1 MVGWWTRPGTRTRT
15 RSWSA
20 SRRSNRRRSVD
31 GRESVKLRRFSGLSF
46 RNLRARVQRTL
57 LTAVGIVLGVGI
69 VFGVLTLSNTM
80 SGTFKELFTR
90 AYGSADLTVTA
101 AGGSGGFDQ
110 KAVEE
115 VRGYEG
121 VESAA
126 PRYSLSSSLILDKK
140 LKNGLPEVRSMH
152 LFGVEPQSAKL
163 ATGFELTDGH
173 FPRSGKELTLDGGS
187 AKRSGL
193 RIGDRVTVGTPEGP
207 KELRLVGLLRI
218 PGGSFGG
225 LAFSMAPLPFAQN
238 AFDKQG
244 QISSIAVEAAE
255 GVSVSD
261 LKERLDRRLG
271 EGLQAERS
279 ETRTQ
284 EISGQLQG
292 FKIALLFF
300 AGTSLFVGAFLVFN
314 ALSMTVLERTRELG
328 MLRALGSTRAMIARS
343 VVLEAAILGALGS
356 LLGVLFGYGMAKGL
370 VYLFGKAFLFK
381 ITTLILSPFAVV
393 SAVVVGIAV
402 TVIAALYP
410 AFMAGRVSPVAAMR
424 ARSGDPSG
432 EGKRSPG
439 LSVFGPILGLLLA
452 GAGVPWIYYLA
463 RNLSTNL
470 EGFIY
475 ASGIVAIIATFLGIS
490 LIIPALVRPL
500 AALFSP
506 VLRLLFGVEGR
517 MAAANA
523 TRNRGRTALT
533 ASALMVGISL
543 VVAFSALG
551 GSLLGSIRDYLDG
564 SLGSD
569 YVVQPT
575 QQNSDAGFSVELPE
589 KIGRVQGVEKTTS
602 IVSTFRQD
610 GKKMDAVFGV
620 DQNYPGI
627 FRVNYAAGGP
637 DAFSKLKKGDA
648 IIGKQ
653 LAKDRK
659 LGVGS
664 RIKLLGPEGQKK
676 YRIEGI
682 LKNDIVGGGM
692 GIYLSQEI
700 LASDF
705 NETQSEFLAIKA
717 RSGSNREA
725 LARRI
730 EAVLEDYPQFTLY
743 SNAEWKAQIESDFNR
758 QYVFFYA
765 IMGVSVAVSAFGVV
779 NTLSMSVFE
788 RTREIGILR
797 AVGTTRLQI
806 GRLIIDEG
814 IVISLIGCLIGVA
827 LGSLL
832 GYLFVQGSGAGGFEI
847 DFYYPKLPALAA
859 LLSGLFIGI
868 FAGLLPARSAA
879 RKGIV

>member
-1 MVGWWTRPGTRTRT
+1 M
-15 RSWSA
+15 
-20 SRRSNRRRSVD
+20 
-31 GRESVKLRRFSGLSF
+31 KLRRFSGLSF
-46 RNLRARVQRTL
+46 RNLRSRVQRTL

-80 SGTFKELFTR
+80 SGTFEDLFTR

-115 VRGYEG
+115 IRGYEG

-126 PRYSLSSSLILDKK
+126 PRYSLSSSLILDKEQ
-140 LKNGLPEVRSMH
+140 KNGLPEVRSMR

-187 AKRSGL
+187 AKRAGL
-193 RIGDRVTVGTPEGP
+193 EIGDRVTVGTPEGP

-225 LAFSMAPLPFAQN
+225 LAFGMAPLPFAQK

-244 QISSIAVEAAE
+244 QISGIAVEAAE

-261 LKERLDRRLG
+261 LGERLDRGLG

-314 ALSMTVLERTRELG
+314 ALSMTILERTRELG

-343 VVLEAAILGALGS
+343 VVVEAMLLGMIGS
-356 LLGVLFGYGMAKGL
+356 LLGVLFGYGMARGL
-370 VYLFGKAFLFK
+370 VYLFGKAFLFE
-381 ITTLILSPFAVV
+381 ITSLVLSPFALV
-393 SAVVVGIAV
+393 SAIVVGIAV
-402 TVIAALYP
+402 TVVAALYP
-410 AFMAGRVSPVAAMR
+410 AIRAGRVSPVEAMR
-424 ARSGDPSG
+424 ARSAGATAETGHSRGVSLLAP
-432 EGKRSPG
+432 
-439 LSVFGPILGLLLA
+439 VLGLALA
-452 GAGVPWIYYLA
+452 GAGIPWIYYLA
-463 RNLSTNL
+463 KNLSASL
-470 EGFIY
+470 GGLVY
-475 ASGIVAIIATFLGIS
+475 ASGIAAIIAAFLGIS
-490 LIIPALVRPL
+490 LVIPVLVRPL

-523 TRNRGRTALT
+523 TRNRARTALT

-575 QQNSDAGFSVELPE
+575 QQNSDAGFSAELPE

-610 GKKMDAVFGV
+610 GKKVDAVFGV

-627 FRVNYAAGGP
+627 FRVDYAAGGP
-637 DAFSKLKKGDA
+637 DAFSRLKNGDA
-648 IIGKQ
+648 LVGKQ

-664 RIKLLGPEGQKK
+664 RIELLGPERK
-676 YRIEGI
+676 EE
-682 LKNDIVGGGM
+682 V
-692 GIYLSQEI
+692 
-700 LASDF
+700 
-705 NETQSEFLAIKA
+705 
-717 RSGSNREA
+717 SGRRHPPERHRGRRDGHLP
-725 LARRI
+725 LARDPRQRLQRDP
-730 EAVLEDYPQFTLY
+730 ERVPRHKGQVGLRPGSPGAQDRSHPRGLPAVHAL
-743 SNAEWKAQIESDFNR
+743 
-758 QYVFFYA
+758 
-765 IMGVSVAVSAFGVV
+765 
-779 NTLSMSVFE
+779 FE
-788 RTREIGILR
+788 RRVEGADRERLQPPVRLLLRHYGRLRRRLRLRGRQHPLHERLR
-797 AVGTTRLQI
+797 ADPRDRDPQGRRDDTTPDRPPHN
-806 GRLIIDEG
+806 R
-814 IVISLIGCLIGVA
+814 
-827 LGSLL
+827 
-832 GYLFVQGSGAGGFEI
+832 
-847 DFYYPKLPALAA
+847 
-859 LLSGLFIGI
+859 
-868 FAGLLPARSAA
+868 
-879 RKGIV
+879 

>member
-1 MVGWWTRPGTRTRT
+1 
-15 RSWSA
+15 
-20 SRRSNRRRSVD
+20 
-31 GRESVKLRRFSGLSF
+31 VKLRRFSGLSF

-57 LTAVGIVLGVGI
+57 FTAVGIVLGVGI

-80 SGTFKELFTR
+80 SGTFAELFTK

-126 PRYSLSSSLILDKK
+126 PHYALSSSLILQRNQKH
-140 LKNGLPEVRSMH
+140 GLPEVRSMR

-173 FPRSGKELTLDGGS
+173 FPRTGKELTLDGGS
-187 AKRSGL
+187 AKRAGL
-193 RIGDRVTVGTPEGP
+193 GIGDRVTVGTPEGP

-225 LAFSMAPLPFAQN
+225 LAFGMAPLPFAQN
-238 AFDKQG
+238 VFDKRG
-244 QISSIAVEAAE
+244 QISGIAVEAE
-255 GVSVSD
+255 DGVSVSD
-261 LKERLDRRLG
+261 LGERLDRGLG
-271 EGLQAERS
+271 EGLQAEHS

-314 ALSMTVLERTRELG
+314 ALSMTILERTRELG

-343 VVLEAAILGALGS
+343 VIVEAMLLGVIGS
-356 LLGVLFGYGMAKGL
+356 LLGVLFGYGMARGL
-370 VYLFGKAFLFK
+370 VYLFGKAFLFE
-381 ITTLILSPFAVV
+381 ITSLVLSPFALV
-393 SAVVVGIAV
+393 SAIVVGIAV
-402 TVIAALYP
+402 TVVAALYP
-410 AFMAGRVSPVAAMR
+410 AMRAGRVSPVEAMR
-424 ARSGDPSG
+424 ARSAGATAEAGHSRVVSLLAP
-432 EGKRSPG
+432 
-439 LSVFGPILGLLLA
+439 VLGLALA
-452 GAGVPWIYYLA
+452 GAGIPWIYYLA
-463 RNLSTNL
+463 KNLSASL
-470 EGFIY
+470 GGLVY
-475 ASGIVAIIATFLGIS
+475 ASGIAAIIAAFLGIS
-490 LIIPALVRPL
+490 LVVPVLVRPL
-500 AALFSP
+500 AALLSP
-506 VLRLLFGVEGR
+506 ALRLLFGVEGR

-523 TRNRGRTALT
+523 TRNRVRTALT

-575 QQNSDAGFSVELPE
+575 QQNSDAGFSAELPE

-602 IVSTFRQD
+602 IVSTFRRD
-610 GKKMDAVFGV
+610 GKKVDAVFGV
-620 DQNYPGI
+620 DQNYPDI
-627 FRVNYAAGGP
+627 FRVDYAAGGP
-637 DAFSKLKKGDA
+637 DAFLRLKNGDA
-648 IIGKQ
+648 LVGKQ

-664 RIKLLGPEGQKK
+664 RIGLLGPKGKK
-676 YRIEGI
+676 EYRVEGI
-682 LKNDIVGGGM
+682 LENDIVGGGM

-700 LASDF
+700 LAADF

-717 RSGSNREA
+717 RSGSDRET

-879 RKGIV
+879 RKGIVEAVQYE

>member
-1 MVGWWTRPGTRTRT
+1 
-15 RSWSA
+15 
-20 SRRSNRRRSVD
+20 
-31 GRESVKLRRFSGLSF
+31 VKLRRFSGLSF

-57 LTAVGIVLGVGI
+57 LTIVGIVLGVGI

-126 PRYSLSSSLILDKK
+126 PRYSLSSSLILDKEQ
-140 LKNGLPEVRSMH
+140 KNGLPEVRSMR

-173 FPRSGKELTLDGGS
+173 FPHSGTELTLDGGS
-187 AKRSGL
+187 AKSAGL
-193 RIGDRVTVGTPEGP
+193 GIGERVTVGTPEGP

-225 LAFSMAPLPFAQN
+225 LAFGMVPLPFAQN

-244 QISSIAVEAAE
+244 QISGIAVEAAE

-261 LKERLDRRLG
+261 LKERLDRELG
-271 EGLQAERS
+271 EGLQVERS

-314 ALSMTVLERTRELG
+314 ALSMTILERTRELG
-328 MLRALGSTRAMIARS
+328 MLRALGSTRAMIARA
-343 VVLEAAILGALGS
+343 VIVEAMLLGVIGS
-356 LLGVLFGYGMAKGL
+356 LLGVLFGYGMARGL
-370 VYLFGKAFLFK
+370 VYLFGRAFLFE
-381 ITTLILSPFAVV
+381 ITSLVLSPFALV
-393 SAVVVGIAV
+393 SAIVVGIAV
-402 TVIAALYP
+402 TVVAALYP
-410 AFMAGRVSPVAAMR
+410 AMKAGRVSPVEAMR
-424 ARSGDPSG
+424 ARSAGTTAETGHSRVVSLLAP
-432 EGKRSPG
+432 
-439 LSVFGPILGLLLA
+439 VFGLALA
-452 GAGVPWIYYLA
+452 GAGIPWIYYLA
-463 RNLSTNL
+463 KNLSASL
-470 EGFIY
+470 GGLVY
-475 ASGIVAIIATFLGIS
+475 ASGIVAIIAAFLGIS
-490 LIIPALVRPL
+490 LVIPVLVGPL

-575 QQNSDAGFSVELPE
+575 QQTSDAGFSAELPE

-602 IVSTFRQD
+602 IVSTFRRD
-610 GKKMDAVFGV
+610 GKKVDAVFGV

-637 DAFSKLKKGDA
+637 DAFSRLKNGDA
-648 IIGKQ
+648 LVGKQ
-653 LAKDRK
+653 LAQDRK
-659 LGVGS
+659 LELGS
-664 RIKLLGPEGQKK
+664 RIELLGPKGVKK
-676 YRIEGI
+676 YRVEGI
-682 LKNDIVGGGM
+682 LKNDIVGGGT
-692 GIYLSQEI
+692 GIYLSKEI

-717 RSGSNREA
+717 RPGSDREA

-743 SNAEWKAQIESDFNR
+743 SNAEWKAQIENDFNR

-859 LLSGLFIGI
+859 LLSGLFIGV
-868 FAGLLPARSAA
+868 FAGLLPARSAT
-879 RKGIV
+879 RKGIVEAVQYE

>member
-1 MVGWWTRPGTRTRT
+1 
-15 RSWSA
+15 
-20 SRRSNRRRSVD
+20 
-31 GRESVKLRRFSGLSF
+31 VKLRRFSGLSF

-80 SGTFKELFTR
+80 SGTFKDLFTR
-90 AYGSADLTVTA
+90 AYGSSDLTVTA

-110 KAVEE
+110 NVVHK
-115 VRGYEG
+115 VRDYAG
-121 VESAA
+121 VKSAA
-126 PRYSLSSSLILDKK
+126 PKYSFSSSLILERKK
-140 LKNGLPEVRSMH
+140 ALPEVRSMR
-152 LFGVEPQSAKL
+152 LFGVEPQSAGL
-163 ATGFELTDGH
+163 ATGFQLTDGH
-173 FPRSGKELTLDGGS
+173 FPQGRKELTLDGSSAES
-187 AKRSGL
+187 AKL
-193 RIGDRVTVGTPEGP
+193 QVGDKLTVGTPEGP
-207 KELRLVGLLRI
+207 KKLKLVGLLRI

-225 LAFSMAPLPFAQN
+225 LAFGMVPLSYGQQV
-238 AFDKQG
+238 FDKRG
-244 QISSIAVEAAE
+244 QISGIAVEAAE
-255 GVSVSD
+255 GTSVAD
-261 LKERLDRRLG
+261 LKEGLNKELG
-271 EGLQAERS
+271 EGLQVERS

-284 EISGQLQG
+284 QVTGQLQG

-328 MLRALGSTRAMIARS
+328 MLRALGSTRTMIARS
-343 VVLEAAILGALGS
+343 VILEAMLLGALGS

-381 ITTLILSPFAVV
+381 ITSLILSPFALV
-393 SAVVVGIAV
+393 SAIVVGIAV
-402 TVIAALYP
+402 TTVAALYP
-410 AFMAGRVSPVAAMR
+410 ATKAGKVSPVEAMR
-424 ARSGDPSG
+424 ARSGEAAG
-432 EGKRSPG
+432 EKRRSRG
-439 LSVFGPILGLLLA
+439 LTIFGPILGLLLA

-463 RNLSTNL
+463 KNLSANL

-475 ASGIVAIIATFLGIS
+475 ASGIVAIIAAFLGIS
-490 LIIPALVRPL
+490 LIIPVLVRPL

-506 VLRLLFGVEGR
+506 ALRLLFGVEGR

-543 VVAFSALG
+543 VVAFSTLG
-551 GSLLGSIRDYLDG
+551 GSLLGSIREYLDD

-575 QQNSDAGFSVELPE
+575 EQNSDAGFSAKLPE
-589 KIGRVQGVEKTTS
+589 EINQIRGVEKTTS
-602 IVSTFRQD
+602 IVSSFRQD
-610 GKKMDAVFGV
+610 GKKLDAVFGV
-620 DQNYPGI
+620 DQNYPEI
-627 FRVNYAAGGP
+627 FRVDYAAGGSES
-637 DAFSKLKKGDA
+637 FSKLEDGGA
-648 IIGKQ
+648 LIGKQ
-653 LAKDRK
+653 LAEDRE

-664 RIKLLGPEGQKK
+664 KIEIPGPKGRKK
-676 YRIEGI
+676 YQLDGV
-682 LKNDIVGGGM
+682 LKNDVIGGGT
-692 GIYLSQEI
+692 GIYLSKET
-700 LASDF
+700 LAEDF
-705 NETQSEFLAIKA
+705 SETESEFLAVKA
-717 RSGSNREA
+717 RPGSDRDVLE
-725 LARRI
+725 RRI
-730 EAVLEDYPQFTLY
+730 EDVLKDYPQFTVY

-797 AVGTTRLQI
+797 AVGTTRLQV

-814 IVISLIGCLIGVA
+814 VVISLIGCLIGVA

-832 GYLFVQGSGAGGFEI
+832 GYLFVQGSGAGGFGI

-859 LLSGLFIGI
+859 LLSGLFIGV

-879 RKGIV
+879 RKSIVEAVQYE

>member
-1 MVGWWTRPGTRTRT
+1 
-15 RSWSA
+15 
-20 SRRSNRRRSVD
+20 
-31 GRESVKLRRFSGLSF
+31 VKLRRFSGLSF

-80 SGTFKELFTR
+80 SGTFEKLFTR

-110 KAVEE
+110 KVVEE

-126 PRYSLSSSLILDKK
+126 PRYSLSSSLILDTGRKD
-140 LKNGLPEVRSMH
+140 GLPEVRSMR

-163 ATGFELTDGH
+163 ATGFELTEGH

-187 AKRSGL
+187 AKSAGL
-193 RIGDRVTVGTPEGP
+193 GIGDRVTVGTPEGP

-225 LAFSMAPLPFAQN
+225 LAFGMVPLPFAQK
-238 AFDKQG
+238 AFDKQD
-244 QISSIAVEAAE
+244 QISGIAVEAAE

-261 LKERLDRRLG
+261 LGERLDRRLG
-271 EGLQAERS
+271 EGLQIERS

-314 ALSMTVLERTRELG
+314 ALSMTILERTRELG

-343 VVLEAAILGALGS
+343 VIVEAMLLGVIGS
-356 LLGVLFGYGMAKGL
+356 LLGVLFGYGMARGL
-370 VYLFGKAFLFK
+370 VYLFGRAFLFE
-381 ITTLILSPFAVV
+381 ITSLVLSPFALV
-393 SAVVVGIAV
+393 SAIVVGIAV
-402 TVIAALYP
+402 TVVAALYP
-410 AFMAGRVSPVAAMR
+410 AMRAGRVSPVEAMR
-424 ARSGDPSG
+424 ARSAETGHSRVVSLLAP
-432 EGKRSPG
+432 
-439 LSVFGPILGLLLA
+439 VLGLALA
-452 GAGVPWIYYLA
+452 GAGIPWIYYLA
-463 RNLSTNL
+463 KNLSASL
-470 EGFIY
+470 GGLVY
-475 ASGIVAIIATFLGIS
+475 ASGIAAIIAAFLGIS
-490 LIIPALVRPL
+490 LVIPVLVRPL

-506 VLRLLFGVEGR
+506 VLRFLFGVEGR

-575 QQNSDAGFSVELPE
+575 QQNSDAGFSAELPE
-589 KIGRVQGVEKTTS
+589 KIARVQGVEKTTS

-610 GKKMDAVFGV
+610 GKRVDAVFGV

-637 DAFSKLKKGDA
+637 DAFSRLKNGDA
-648 IIGKQ
+648 LVGKQ

-664 RIKLLGPEGQKK
+664 RIELLGPKGRKR
-676 YRIEGI
+676 YRVEGI
-682 LKNDIVGGGM
+682 LKNDLVGGGM
-692 GIYLSQEI
+692 GIYLSKEI

-717 RSGSNREA
+717 MPGSDREA

-879 RKGIV
+879 RKGIVEAVQYE

>member
-1 MVGWWTRPGTRTRT
+1 
-15 RSWSA
+15 
-20 SRRSNRRRSVD
+20 
-31 GRESVKLRRFSGLSF
+31 VKLRRFSGLSF
-46 RNLRARVQRTL
+46 RNLRARFQRTL

-69 VFGVLTLSNTM
+69 VFGVLTLSTTM
-80 SGTFKELFTR
+80 SGTFEELFTR

-101 AGGSGGFDQ
+101 AGGSGGFGQ

-126 PRYSLSSSLILDKK
+126 PRYSLSSSLILDKVQ
-140 LKNGLPEVRSMH
+140 KNGLPEVRSMR
-152 LFGVEPQSAKL
+152 LFGIEPQSAEL

-173 FPRSGKELTLDGGS
+173 FPRSGNELTLDGGS
-187 AKRSGL
+187 AKNTGL
-193 RIGDRVTVGTPEGP
+193 KIGDSVTVGTPEGP
-207 KELRLVGLLRI
+207 KKLKLVGLLRI

-225 LAFSMAPLPFAQN
+225 LAFGMAPLPFAQN

-244 QISSIAVEAAE
+244 QISGIAVEAAD

-261 LKERLDRRLG
+261 LGQRLDRELG

-279 ETRTQ
+279 EKRTQ

-300 AGTSLFVGAFLVFN
+300 AGTSLFVGAFIVFN
-314 ALSMTVLERTRELG
+314 ALSMTILERTRELG

-343 VVLEAAILGALGS
+343 VVVEAILLGVIGS
-356 LLGVLFGYGMAKGL
+356 LLGVLFGYGMARGL
-370 VYLFGKAFLFK
+370 VYLFGRAYLFE
-381 ITTLILSPFAVV
+381 ITSLVLSPFSLI
-393 SAVVVGIAV
+393 SAIVVGIVV
-402 TVIAALYP
+402 TVVAALYP
-410 AFMAGRVSPVAAMR
+410 AMKAGRVSPVEAMR
-424 ARSGDPSG
+424 ARSTGAAAKTG
-432 EGKRSPG
+432 HSPG
-439 LSVFGPILGLLLA
+439 LSLLAPVLGLALA
-452 GAGVPWIYYLA
+452 GAGIPWIYYLA
-463 RNLSTNL
+463 RNLSSSL
-470 EGFIY
+470 DGLIY
-475 ASGIVAIIATFLGIS
+475 ASGIAAIIAAFLGIS
-490 LIIPALVRPL
+490 LIIPVLVRPL

-523 TRNRGRTALT
+523 TRNRARTALT
-533 ASALMVGISL
+533 AAALMVGISL

-551 GSLLGSIRDYLDG
+551 GSLLGSIQDYLDG

-575 QQNSDAGFSVELPE
+575 QQNSDAGFSATLPE
-589 KIGRVQGVEKTTS
+589 KVSRVRGVEKTTS

-610 GKKMDAVFGV
+610 GKKVDAVFGV
-620 DQNYPGI
+620 DQNYPEI
-627 FRVNYAAGGP
+627 FRVDYAAGGS
-637 DAFSKLKKGDA
+637 DAFSRLKNGDA
-648 IIGKQ
+648 LVGKQ
-653 LAKDRK
+653 LAKDRG

-664 RIKLLGPEGQKK
+664 RIELLGPKGKKK
-676 YRIEGI
+676 YRVEGI
-682 LKNDIVGGGM
+682 LENDIVGGGM
-692 GIYLSQEI
+692 GIYLSKVI

-717 RSGSNREA
+717 RPGSDREA

-730 EAVLEDYPQFTLY
+730 EVVLEEYPQFTLY

-879 RKGIV
+879 RKGIVEAVQYE

>member
-1 MVGWWTRPGTRTRT
+1 
-15 RSWSA
+15 
-20 SRRSNRRRSVD
+20 
-31 GRESVKLRRFSGLSF
+31 VKLRRFSGLSL
-46 RNLRARVQRTL
+46 RNLRARMQRTL

-69 VFGVLTLSNTM
+69 VFGVLTLSDTM

-110 KAVEE
+110 KTVGE

-121 VESAA
+121 VGSAA
-126 PRYSLSSSLILDKK
+126 PKLSLSSSLILDKVQK
-140 LKNGLPEVRSMH
+140 DGLPEVRTMR

-173 FPRSGKELTLDGGS
+173 FPHSGKELTLDGGS
-187 AKRSGL
+187 AKSAGL
-193 RIGDRVTVGTPEGP
+193 RIGDRVTVGTPDGP
-207 KELRLVGLLRI
+207 KKLKLVGLLRI

-225 LAFSMAPLPFAQN
+225 LAFGMVPLPFAQK
-238 AFDKQG
+238 AFDKRG
-244 QISSIAVEAAE
+244 QISGIAVEAAE

-261 LKERLDRRLG
+261 LRNTLNRKLG

-284 EISGQLQG
+284 EVSGQLQG

-314 ALSMTVLERTRELG
+314 ALSMTILERTRELG
-328 MLRALGSTRAMIARS
+328 MLRALGSTRAMIGRS
-343 VVLEAAILGALGS
+343 VIVEAMLLGILGS
-356 LLGVLFGYGMAKGL
+356 LLGVLFGYGIAKGL
-370 VYLFGKAFLFK
+370 VYLFGRAFLFE
-381 ITTLILSPFAVV
+381 ITTLILSPFALV

-402 TVIAALYP
+402 TVAAALYP
-410 AFMAGRVSPVAAMR
+410 AMKAGRVSPVEAMR
-424 ARSGDPSG
+424 ARSATNESAPSRG
-432 EGKRSPG
+432 VARLAP
-439 LSVFGPILGLLLA
+439 VLGLVLA

-463 RNLSTNL
+463 KNLSANL
-470 EGFIY
+470 GGLVY
-475 ASGIVAIIATFLGIS
+475 ASGITAIIAAFLGIS
-490 LIIPALVRPL
+490 LVIPVLVRPL

-551 GSLLGSIRDYLDG
+551 GSLLGSIKDYLDG

-569 YVVQPT
+569 YVVQPS
-575 QQNSDAGFSVELPE
+575 QQNSDAGFSAKLPE
-589 KIGRVQGVEKTTS
+589 QIGRVQGVEKTTS

-610 GKKMDAVFGV
+610 GKKVDAVFGV
-620 DQNYPGI
+620 DQNYPEI

-637 DAFSKLKKGDA
+637 EAFSKLKNGDA
-648 IIGKQ
+648 LVGKQ
-653 LAKDRK
+653 LAQDRK
-659 LGVGS
+659 LDLGS
-664 RIKLLGPEGQKK
+664 KIGLPGPKGEKK
-676 YRIEGI
+676 YRVEGI
-682 LKNDIVGGGM
+682 LQNDILGGGM
-692 GIYLSQEI
+692 GIYLSKEV
-700 LASDF
+700 LARDF

-717 RSGSNREA
+717 RPGSDREA
-725 LARRI
+725 LRRRI
-730 EAVLEDYPQFTLY
+730 EDVLEDYPQFTLY

-814 IVISLIGCLIGVA
+814 VVISLIGCLIGVA

-832 GYLFVQGSGAGGFEI
+832 GYLFVQGSEAGGFEI
-847 DFYYPKLPALAA
+847 DFYYPTLPALAA
-859 LLSGLFIGI
+859 LLSGLFIGV

-879 RKGIV
+879 RKSIVEAVQYE

>member
-1 MVGWWTRPGTRTRT
+1 
-15 RSWSA
+15 
-20 SRRSNRRRSVD
+20 
-31 GRESVKLRRFSGLSF
+31 VKLRRFSGLSF
-46 RNLRARVQRTL
+46 RYLRARVQRTL
-57 LTAVGIVLGVGI
+57 LTAIGIVLGVGI
-69 VFGVLTLSNTM
+69 VFGVLTLSETM

-90 AYGSADLTVTA
+90 AYGSSDLTITA

-110 KAVEE
+110 KSVGE

-121 VESAA
+121 VGSAA
-126 PRYSLSSSLILDKK
+126 PSYSLSSSLILASKK
-140 LKNGLPEVRSMH
+140 KDGLPEVRTMR

-187 AKRSGL
+187 AKSAGL
-193 RIGDRVTVGTPEGP
+193 RLGDRVTVGTPEGP
-207 KELRLVGLLRI
+207 KKLKLVGLLRI

-225 LAFSMAPLPFAQN
+225 LAFGMVPLPFAQK
-238 AFDKQG
+238 AFDKQN
-244 QISSIAVEAAE
+244 QISGIAVEAAE
-255 GVSVSD
+255 GVAVTD
-261 LKERLDRRLG
+261 LQERLNRKLG

-284 EISGQLQG
+284 QVTGQLQG
-292 FKIALLFF
+292 FKIAMLFF

-314 ALSMTVLERTRELG
+314 ALSMTILERTRELG
-328 MLRALGSTRAMIARS
+328 MLRALGSTRTMIARS
-343 VVLEAAILGALGS
+343 VIVEAMLLGSLGS

-370 VYLFGKAFLFK
+370 VYLFGRAYLFE
-381 ITTLILSPFAVV
+381 ITSLILSPFALVC
-393 SAVVVGIAV
+393 AIVVGIAV
-402 TVIAALYP
+402 TVFAALHP
-410 AFMAGRVSPVAAMR
+410 AMRAGRVSPVEAMR
-424 ARSGDPSG
+424 ARSAGATTKESRGVSRLAP
-432 EGKRSPG
+432 
-439 LSVFGPILGLLLA
+439 VLGLALA
-452 GAGVPWIYYLA
+452 GAGVSWIYYLA
-463 RNLSTNL
+463 KKLSADL
-470 EGFIY
+470 GGLIY
-475 ASGIVAIIATFLGIS
+475 ASGITAIIAAFLGIS
-490 LIIPALVRPL
+490 LVIPILVKPL

-506 VLRLLFGVEGR
+506 VLRLLFGVEGK

-575 QQNSDAGFSVELPE
+575 QQNSNAGFSAKLPE
-589 KIGRVQGVEKTTS
+589 KIGRVKGVEKTTS

-610 GKKMDAVFGV
+610 GKKVDAVFGV
-620 DQNYPGI
+620 DQNYPEI
-627 FRVNYAAGGP
+627 FRVNYATGGP
-637 DAFSKLKKGDA
+637 DAFLKLKNGDA
-648 IIGKQ
+648 LVGEQ
-653 LAKDRK
+653 LAQNRK

-664 RIKLLGPEGQKK
+664 KIALPGPKGIKK
-676 YRIEGI
+676 YTVEGI
-682 LKNDIVGGGM
+682 LKNDVIGGGT
-692 GIYLSQEI
+692 GIYLSKET
-700 LASDF
+700 LARDF
-705 NETQSEFLAIKA
+705 NETESEFLAIKA
-717 RSGSNREA
+717 RPGSDRDA

-730 EAVLEDYPQFTLY
+730 EAVIEDYPQFTLY

-814 IVISLIGCLIGVA
+814 VVISLIGCLMGVA

-879 RKGIV
+879 RKDIVEAVQYE

>member
-1 MVGWWTRPGTRTRT
+1 VST
-15 RSWSA
+15 
-20 SRRSNRRRSVD
+20 

-80 SGTFKELFTR
+80 SATFKDLFTR
-90 AYGSADLTVTA
+90 AYGSSDLTITA

-110 KAVEE
+110 KVVEK
-115 VRGYEG
+115 VRGHEG
-121 VESAA
+121 VDSAA
-126 PRYSLSSSLILDKK
+126 PRYSFSSSLILEK
-140 LKNGLPEVRSMH
+140 KNGLPEVRSMR
-152 LFGVEPQSAKL
+152 LFGVEPRSASL
-163 ATGFELTDGH
+163 ATGFELTGGH
-173 FPRSGKELTLDGGS
+173 FPRSDNELTLDGSS
-187 AKRSGL
+187 AESAGL
-193 RIGDRVTVGTPEGP
+193 NVGDRVTVGTPEGP
-207 KELRLVGLLRI
+207 KKLKLVGLLRI

-225 LAFSMAPLPFAQN
+225 LAFGMVPLSFGQEV
-238 AFDKQG
+238 FDKRD
-244 QISSIAVEAAE
+244 QISGIAVEAAE

-261 LKERLDRRLG
+261 LRNSLDNKLG
-271 EGLQAERS
+271 EGLQVERS

-284 EISGQLQG
+284 QITGQLQG

-490 LIIPALVRPL
+490 LIIPALVRPF

-506 VLRLLFGVEGR
+506 VLRLLLGVEGR

-569 YVVQPT
+569 FVVQPT
-575 QQNSDAGFSVELPE
+575 EQTSDAGFSAKLPE
-589 KIGRVQGVEKTTS
+589 EINRVRGVERTTS
-602 IVSTFRQD
+602 IVSSFRQD
-610 GKKMDAVFGV
+610 GKKLDAVFGV
-620 DQNYPGI
+620 DQNYPRI

-637 DAFSKLKKGDA
+637 EAFSKLEDGGA
-648 IIGKQ
+648 LVGKQ
-653 LAKDRK
+653 LAEDRK
-659 LGVGS
+659 VGVGS
-664 RIKLLGPEGQKK
+664 KIEIPSPKGRKK
-676 YRIEGI
+676 YPVEGI
-682 LKNDIVGGGM
+682 LKNDVIGGGT
-692 GIYLSQEI
+692 GIYLSKQT
-700 LASDF
+700 LADDF
-705 NETQSEFLAIKA
+705 NETESEFLAVKA
-717 RSGSNREA
+717 RPDSDRDA
-725 LARRI
+725 LERKI
-730 EAVLEDYPQFTLY
+730 KDILGDYPQFTLY
-743 SNAEWKAQIESDFNR
+743 SNAEWKAQIERDFNR

-806 GRLIIDEG
+806 GQLVIDEG
-814 IVISLIGCLIGVA
+814 VVISLIGCLVGVV

-879 RKGIV
+879 RKSIVEAVQYE

>member
-1 MVGWWTRPGTRTRT
+1 
-15 RSWSA
+15 
-20 SRRSNRRRSVD
+20 
-31 GRESVKLRRFSGLSF
+31 VKLRRFSGLSF

-80 SGTFKELFTR
+80 SGTFQDLFTR
-90 AYGSADLTVTA
+90 AYGSSDLTVTA

-110 KAVEE
+110 NVVNK
-115 VRGYEG
+115 VRGVEG
-121 VESAA
+121 VGSAA
-126 PRYSLSSSLILDKK
+126 PRYSFSSSLIFPKK
-140 LKNGLPEVRSMH
+140 KALPEVRSMR
-152 LFGVEPQSAKL
+152 LFGVEPQSAGL

-173 FPRSGKELTLDGGS
+173 FPQSRKELTLDGSSAES
-187 AKRSGL
+187 AKL
-193 RIGDRVTVGTPEGP
+193 KLGDKVTVGTPEGP
-207 KELRLVGLLRI
+207 KKFKLVGLLRI

-225 LAFSMAPLPFAQN
+225 LAFGMVPLSYGQEV
-238 AFDKQG
+238 FDKRD
-244 QISSIAVEAAE
+244 QISGIAVGAAE
-255 GVSVSD
+255 GVSVAE
-261 LKERLDRRLG
+261 LKEGLNKKLG
-271 EGLQAERS
+271 EGLQVERS

-284 EISGQLQG
+284 QITGQLQG

-314 ALSMTVLERTRELG
+314 ALSMTILERTRELG

-343 VVLEAAILGALGS
+343 VILEAIFLGALGS

-370 VYLFGKAFLFK
+370 VYLFGKAFLFE
-381 ITTLILSPFAVV
+381 ITSLILSPFALV
-393 SAVVVGIAV
+393 SAIVVGIAV
-402 TVIAALYP
+402 TVVAALYP
-410 AFMAGRVSPVAAMR
+410 ATKAGRVSPVEAMR
-424 ARSGDPSG
+424 ARSGEAAG
-432 EGKRSPG
+432 EKRGSRG
-439 LSVFGPILGLLLA
+439 LTVFGPILGLLLA

-463 RNLSTNL
+463 KNLSANL

-475 ASGIVAIIATFLGIS
+475 ASGIVAIIAAFLGIS
-490 LIIPALVRPL
+490 LIIPVLVRPL

-506 VLRLLFGVEGR
+506 ALRLLFGVEGR

-551 GSLLGSIRDYLDG
+551 GSLLGSIRDYLDD

-575 QQNSDAGFSVELPE
+575 EQNSDAGFSAKLPE
-589 KIGRVQGVEKTTS
+589 EINHIRSVEKTTS
-602 IVSTFRQD
+602 IVSSFRQD
-610 GKKMDAVFGV
+610 GKKVDAVFGV
-620 DQNYPGI
+620 DQNYPEI
-627 FRVNYAAGGP
+627 FRVDYAAG
-637 DAFSKLKKGDA
+637 DSESFSKLEDGGA
-648 IIGKQ
+648 LIGKQ
-653 LAKDRK
+653 LAEDRK

-664 RIKLLGPEGQKK
+664 KIEIPGPKGRKK
-676 YRIEGI
+676 YPVEGV
-682 LKNDIVGGGM
+682 LKNDIIGGGT
-692 GIYLSQEI
+692 GIYLSKKT
-700 LASDF
+700 LADDF
-705 NETQSEFLAIKA
+705 NETESEFLAVKA
-717 RSGSNREA
+717 RPGSDRDVLE
-725 LARRI
+725 RRI
-730 EAVLEDYPQFTLY
+730 EDVLKDYPQFTVY

-797 AVGTTRLQI
+797 AVGTTRLQV

-814 IVISLIGCLIGVA
+814 VVISLIGCLMGVA

-859 LLSGLFIGI
+859 LLSGLFIGV

-879 RKGIV
+879 RKSIVEAVQYE

>member
-1 MVGWWTRPGTRTRT
+1 
-15 RSWSA
+15 
-20 SRRSNRRRSVD
+20 
-31 GRESVKLRRFSGLSF
+31 VKLKRFSGLNF
-46 RNLRARVQRTL
+46 RNMRSRVQRTL

-80 SGTFKELFTR
+80 SGTFEDLFRR

-110 KAVEE
+110 KVVGEI
-115 VRGYEG
+115 RDYEG

-126 PRYSLSSSLILDKK
+126 PRYSLSSSLILDQGRKYSQ
-140 LKNGLPEVRSMH
+140 PEVRSMR

-193 RIGDRVTVGTPEGP
+193 ELGEKVTVGTPEGP

-225 LAFSMAPLPFAQN
+225 LAFGMAPLPFAQK

-244 QISSIAVEAAE
+244 QISGMAVEAE
-255 GVSVSD
+255 NGVSVSV
-261 LKERLDRRLG
+261 LRERLDRRLG
-271 EGLQAERS
+271 EGLQAQRS
-279 ETRTQ
+279 EKRTQ

-300 AGTSLFVGAFLVFN
+300 AGTSLFVGAFLVVN
-314 ALSMTVLERTRELG
+314 ALSMTILERTRELG

-343 VVLEAAILGALGS
+343 VVMEAMLLGMVGS
-356 LLGVLFGYGMAKGL
+356 LLGVLFGYGMARGL
-370 VYLFGKAFLFK
+370 VYLFGKAFLFE
-381 ITTLILSPFAVV
+381 ITSLVLSPFAFV
-393 SAVVVGIAV
+393 SAIVVGIAV
-402 TVIAALYP
+402 TVVAALYP
-410 AFMAGRVSPVAAMR
+410 AMKAGRVSPVEAMR
-424 ARSGDPSG
+424 ARSAGATAETGSSRGVSLLAP
-432 EGKRSPG
+432 
-439 LSVFGPILGLLLA
+439 VLGLLLA
-452 GAGVPWIYYLA
+452 SGGIPWIYHLA
-463 RNLSTNL
+463 KNLSASL
-470 EGFIY
+470 GGLVY
-475 ASGIVAIIATFLGIS
+475 ASGIAAIIAAFLGIS
-490 LIIPALVRPL
+490 LVIPVLVRPL

-523 TRNRGRTALT
+523 TRNRARTALT

-551 GSLLGSIRDYLDG
+551 GSLLGSIQDYLDG

-575 QQNSDAGFSVELPE
+575 QQNSDAGFSAELPE
-589 KIGRVQGVEKTTS
+589 KIGSVRGVEKTTS

-610 GKKMDAVFGV
+610 GKKVDAVFGV

-627 FRVNYAAGGP
+627 FRVDYAAGGP
-637 DAFSKLKKGDA
+637 DAFSRLENGDA
-648 IIGKQ
+648 LVGKQ

-664 RIKLLGPEGQKK
+664 RIELLGPEGKKK
-676 YRIEGI
+676 YRVEGI
-682 LKNDIVGGGM
+682 LQNDIIGGGM

-717 RSGSNREA
+717 RSGSDREA

-730 EAVLEDYPQFTLY
+730 EAVLVDYPQFTLY

-879 RKGIV
+879 RKGIVEAVQYE

>member
-1 MVGWWTRPGTRTRT
+1 
-15 RSWSA
+15 
-20 SRRSNRRRSVD
+20 
-31 GRESVKLRRFSGLSF
+31 VKLRRFSGLSF
-46 RNLRARVQRTL
+46 RNLRARFQRTL
-57 LTAVGIVLGVGI
+57 LTAIGIVLGVGI

-80 SGTFKELFTR
+80 SGTFTELFTR
-90 AYGSADLTVTA
+90 AYGSADLTVRA

-126 PRYSLSSSLILDKK
+126 PRYSLSSSLILDKVQ
-140 LKNGLPEVRSMH
+140 KNGLPEVRSMR
-152 LFGVEPQSAKL
+152 LFGIEPQSAKL
-163 ATGFELTDGH
+163 ATGFDLTDGH
-173 FPRSGKELTLDGGS
+173 FPRSGNELTLDGGS
-187 AKRSGL
+187 AKNAGL
-193 RIGDRVTVGTPEGP
+193 GIGDRVTVGTPKGP
-207 KELRLVGLLRI
+207 KKLKLVGLLRI

-225 LAFSMAPLPFAQN
+225 LAFGMAPLPFAQN
-238 AFDKQG
+238 AFDKER
-244 QISSIAVEAAE
+244 QISGIAVEAAE

-261 LKERLDRRLG
+261 LKEELNRELG

-279 ETRTQ
+279 EKRTQ

-314 ALSMTVLERTRELG
+314 ALSMTILERTRELG

-343 VVLEAAILGALGS
+343 VIVEAMLLGVLGS
-356 LLGVLFGYGMAKGL
+356 LLGVIFGYGMARGL
-370 VYLFGKAFLFK
+370 VYLFGRAFLFE
-381 ITTLILSPFAVV
+381 ITSLVLSPFALV
-393 SAVVVGIAV
+393 SAIVVGIAV
-402 TVIAALYP
+402 TVVAALYP
-410 AFMAGRVSPVAAMR
+410 AMKAGRVSPVEAMR
-424 ARSGDPSG
+424 ARSTGDSG
-432 EGKRSPG
+432 QSRGVSLLAPAFG
-439 LSVFGPILGLLLA
+439 LVLA

-463 RNLSTNL
+463 GNLSANL
-470 EGFIY
+470 GGLIY
-475 ASGIVAIIATFLGIS
+475 ASGIVAIIAAFLGIS
-490 LIIPALVRPL
+490 LVIPILVRPL

-575 QQNSDAGFSVELPE
+575 QQNSDDGFSATLPG
-589 KIGRVQGVEKTTS
+589 KIGRVPGVEKTTS

-610 GKKMDAVFGV
+610 GEKVDAVFGV
-620 DQNYPGI
+620 DQNYPEI
-627 FRVNYAAGGP
+627 FRVDYAAGGQGT
-637 DAFSKLKKGDA
+637 FSELKNGDA
-648 IIGKQ
+648 VIGKQ
-653 LAKDRK
+653 LAKDRE

-664 RIKLLGPEGQKK
+664 RIEIPGPKGRKK
-676 YRIEGI
+676 YQVEGI
-682 LKNDIVGGGM
+682 LKNDVVGGGM

-717 RSGSNREA
+717 RMGSDREA

-730 EAVLEDYPQFTLY
+730 DDVLEDYPQFTLY

-879 RKGIV
+879 SKGIVEAVQYE

>member
-1 MVGWWTRPGTRTRT
+1 M
-15 RSWSA
+15 
-20 SRRSNRRRSVD
+20 
-31 GRESVKLRRFSGLSF
+31 KLRRFSGLGL

-57 LTAVGIVLGVGI
+57 LTTVGIVLGVGI

-80 SGTFKELFTR
+80 SGTFEDLFTR
-90 AYGSADLTVTA
+90 AYGSSDLTVTA

-110 KAVEE
+110 DTVEKL
-115 VRGYEG
+115 RGYEG
-121 VESAA
+121 VGSAA
-126 PRYSLSSSLILDKK
+126 PRYSFSSSLILEKK
-140 LKNGLPEVRSMH
+140 NDLPEVRSMR
-152 LFGVEPQSAKL
+152 LFGVEPRSADL

-187 AKRSGL
+187 AKSAGFG
-193 RIGDRVTVGTPEGP
+193 IGDTVTVGTPEGP
-207 KELRLVGLLRI
+207 KKLELVGLLRI

-225 LAFSMAPLPFAQN
+225 LAFGMVPLSFGQQ
-238 AFDKQG
+238 AFDKRG
-244 QISSIAVEAAE
+244 QISGISVGAAE

-261 LKERLDRRLG
+261 LREELDKKLG
-271 EGLQAERS
+271 EGLQVERS
-279 ETRTQ
+279 ETRTRQ
-284 EISGQLQG
+284 VSGQLQG
-292 FKIALLFF
+292 FRIALLFF

-343 VVLEAAILGALGS
+343 VIVEAMLLGLLGS
-356 LLGVLFGYGMAKGL
+356 VLGVLFGYGMAKGL
-370 VYLFGKAFLFK
+370 VYLFGRAFLFQ
-381 ITTLILSPFAVV
+381 ITSLILSPFALV
-393 SAVVVGIAV
+393 SAIVVGIAV
-402 TVIAALYP
+402 TVFAALYP
-410 AFMAGRVSPVAAMR
+410 ALKAGRVSPVEAMR
-424 ARSGDPSG
+424 ARSGGDTG
-432 EGKRSPG
+432 EGRRSRG
-439 LSVFGPILGLLLA
+439 LLVFGPVLGLLLA

-463 RNLSTNL
+463 KNLSANL

-475 ASGIVAIIATFLGIS
+475 ASGIVAIIAAFLGIS
-490 LIIPALVRPL
+490 LVIPVLVRPL

-506 VLRLLFGVEGR
+506 VLGLLFGVEGR

-523 TRNRGRTALT
+523 TRNKARTALT

-575 QQNSDAGFSVELPE
+575 QQNSDAGFSAKLPGE
-589 KIGRVQGVEKTTS
+589 IGRVDGVEKTTS
-602 IVSTFRQD
+602 IVSSFRQD
-610 GKKMDAVFGV
+610 GKKVDVVFGV
-620 DQNYPGI
+620 DENYPEI
-627 FRVNYAAGGP
+627 FRVNYAAGGS
-637 DAFSKLKKGDA
+637 DAFSSLKDGGA
-648 IIGKQ
+648 LVGKQ
-653 LAKDRK
+653 LAEDRK
-659 LGVGS
+659 VGVGS
-664 RIKLLGPEGQKK
+664 KIVIPGPKGRKK
-676 YRIEGI
+676 YPVEGI
-682 LKNDIVGGGM
+682 LKNDVIGGGT
-692 GIYLSQEI
+692 GIYLSKGT
-700 LASDF
+700 LADDF
-705 NETQSEFLAIKA
+705 NETESEFLAVKA
-717 RSGSNREA
+717 KRGSDRDVLE
-725 LARRI
+725 RRI
-730 EAVLEDYPQFTLY
+730 EDILRDYPQFTLY

-797 AVGTTRLQI
+797 AIGTTRLQI

-814 IVISLIGCLIGVA
+814 VVISLIGCLVGVA

-859 LLSGLFIGI
+859 LLSGLFIGV

-879 RKGIV
+879 RKSIVEAVQYE

>member
-1 MVGWWTRPGTRTRT
+1 M
-15 RSWSA
+15 
-20 SRRSNRRRSVD
+20 
-31 GRESVKLRRFSGLSF
+31 KLRRFAGLSL

-69 VFGVLTLSNTM
+69 VFGVLTLSDTM
-80 SGTFKELFTR
+80 SGTFKELFTK

-101 AGGSGGFDQ
+101 AGGSGGFDE
-110 KAVEE
+110 KALEE

-126 PRYSLSSSLILDKK
+126 PRYSLSSSLILASKK
-140 LKNGLPEVRSMH
+140 KDGLPEVRTMR

-173 FPRSGKELTLDGGS
+173 FPRSGDELTLDGGS
-187 AKRSGL
+187 AKSAGL
-193 RIGDRVTVGTPEGP
+193 GIGDRVTIGTPEGP
-207 KELRLVGLLRI
+207 KKLKLVGLLRI

-225 LAFSMAPLPFAQN
+225 LAFGMVPLSFAQK

-244 QISSIAVEAAE
+244 QISDIAVEAAE
-255 GVSVSD
+255 GVAVSD
-261 LKERLDRRLG
+261 LEERLNRQLG

-284 EISGQLQG
+284 EVTGQLQG

-314 ALSMTVLERTRELG
+314 ALSMTILERTRELG

-343 VVLEAAILGALGS
+343 VILEAMLLGVLGS
-356 LLGVLFGYGMAKGL
+356 LLGVPFGYGMAKGL
-370 VYLFGKAFLFK
+370 VYLFGKAFLFE
-381 ITTLILSPFAVV
+381 ITSLILSLFALV
-393 SAVVVGIAV
+393 SAIIVGIAV
-402 TVIAALYP
+402 TVVAALYP
-410 AFMAGRVSPVAAMR
+410 AMRAGRVSPVEAMH
-424 ARSGDPSG
+424 ARPAGGTNETKESRGISRLAP
-432 EGKRSPG
+432 
-439 LSVFGPILGLLLA
+439 LLGLVLA

-463 RNLSTNL
+463 KNLSADL
-470 EGFIY
+470 GGLIY
-475 ASGIVAIIATFLGIS
+475 ASGITAIIAAFLGVS
-490 LIIPALVRPL
+490 LVIPILVRPL

-506 VLRLLFGVEGR
+506 ALRLLFGVEGR

-575 QQNSDAGFSVELPE
+575 QQNSHAGFSAKLPE
-589 KIGRVQGVEKTTS
+589 EIGRVKGVEKTTS

-610 GKKMDAVFGV
+610 GKKVDVVFGV
-620 DQNYPGI
+620 DQNYPEI

-637 DAFSKLKKGDA
+637 DAFSNLKNGDA
-648 IIGKQ
+648 VVGKQ
-653 LAKDRK
+653 LAQNRN
-659 LGVGS
+659 LRVGS
-664 RIKLLGPEGQKK
+664 KVELPGPKGVKK
-676 YRIEGI
+676 YRVEGI
-682 LKNDIVGGGM
+682 LKNDIVGGGT
-692 GIYLSQEI
+692 GIYLSKKI

-705 NETQSEFLAIKA
+705 NETQGEFLAIKA
-717 RSGSNREA
+717 RPGSDREA

-730 EAVLEDYPQFTLY
+730 EGVLEDYPQFALY
-743 SNAEWKAQIESDFNR
+743 SNAEWKAQIENDFNR

-765 IMGVSVAVSAFGVV
+765 IMGVTVAVSAFGVV

-814 IVISLIGCLIGVA
+814 VVISLIGCLMGVA

-832 GYLFVQGSGAGGFEI
+832 GYLFVRGSGAGGFEI
-847 DFYYPKLPALAA
+847 DFYYPELPALAA
-859 LLSGLFIGI
+859 LLSGLFIGL

-879 RKGIV
+879 RKSIVEAVQYE

>member
-1 MVGWWTRPGTRTRT
+1 M
-15 RSWSA
+15 
-20 SRRSNRRRSVD
+20 
-31 GRESVKLRRFSGLSF
+31 KLRRFSGLSF
-46 RNLRARVQRTL
+46 RNLRARFQRTL
-57 LTAVGIVLGVGI
+57 LTAIGIVLGVGI
-69 VFGVLTLSNTM
+69 VFGVLTLSTTM
-80 SGTFKELFTR
+80 SGTFEELFTR

-115 VRGYEG
+115 VRSYEG

-126 PRYSLSSSLILDKK
+126 PRYSLSSSLILDKVQ
-140 LKNGLPEVRSMH
+140 KNGLPEVRSMR

-163 ATGFELTDGH
+163 ATGFDLTDGH
-173 FPRSGKELTLDGGS
+173 FPRSGNELTLDGGS
-187 AKRSGL
+187 AKNAGL
-193 RIGDRVTVGTPEGP
+193 GIGDRVTVGTPKGP
-207 KELRLVGLLRI
+207 KKLKLVGLLRI

-225 LAFSMAPLPFAQN
+225 LAFGMAPLPFAQN
-238 AFDKQG
+238 AFDKG
-244 QISSIAVEAAE
+244 RQISGIAVEAAE

-261 LKERLDRRLG
+261 LKEKLDRELG

-279 ETRTQ
+279 EKRTQ

-314 ALSMTVLERTRELG
+314 ALSMTILERTREFG

-343 VVLEAAILGALGS
+343 VIVEAMLLGVLGS
-356 LLGVLFGYGMAKGL
+356 LLGVLFGYGMARGL
-370 VYLFGKAFLFK
+370 VYLFGRAFLFE
-381 ITTLILSPFAVV
+381 ITSLVLSPFALV
-393 SAVVVGIAV
+393 SAIVVGIAV
-402 TVIAALYP
+402 TVVAALYP
-410 AFMAGRVSPVAAMR
+410 AMKAGRVSPVEAMR
-424 ARSGDPSG
+424 ARSTGDSG
-432 EGKRSPG
+432 QSRGVSLLAPAFG
-439 LSVFGPILGLLLA
+439 LVLA

-463 RNLSTNL
+463 RNLSANL
-470 EGFIY
+470 GGLIY
-475 ASGIVAIIATFLGIS
+475 ASGIVAIIAAFLGIS
-490 LIIPALVRPL
+490 LVIPILVRPL

-575 QQNSDAGFSVELPE
+575 QQNSDDGFSATLPG
-589 KIGRVQGVEKTTS
+589 KIGRVHGVEKTTS

-610 GKKMDAVFGV
+610 GEKVDAVFGV
-620 DQNYPGI
+620 DQNYPEI
-627 FRVNYAAGGP
+627 FRVDYAAGGP
-637 DAFSKLKKGDA
+637 GAFSKLKNGDA
-648 IIGKQ
+648 VIGKQ
-653 LAKDRK
+653 LAKDRE

-664 RIKLLGPEGQKK
+664 RIEIPGPKGRKK
-676 YRIEGI
+676 YRVEGI

-717 RSGSNREA
+717 RPGSDREA

-730 EAVLEDYPQFTLY
+730 DDVLEDYPQFTLY

-879 RKGIV
+879 RKGIVEAVQYE

>member
-1 MVGWWTRPGTRTRT
+1 
-15 RSWSA
+15 
-20 SRRSNRRRSVD
+20 
-31 GRESVKLRRFSGLSF
+31 VKLRRFSGLSF
-46 RNLRARVQRTL
+46 RNLRSRVQRTL

-80 SGTFKELFTR
+80 SGTFEDLFTR

-110 KAVEE
+110 KVVEE
-115 VRGYEG
+115 IRGYEG

-126 PRYSLSSSLILDKK
+126 PRYSLSSSLILDKGRK
-140 LKNGLPEVRSMH
+140 DSLPEVRSMR

-193 RIGDRVTVGTPEGP
+193 KIGDRVTVGTPEGP

-225 LAFSMAPLPFAQN
+225 LAFGMAPLPFAQN

-244 QISSIAVEAAE
+244 QISGIAVEAAE

-261 LKERLDRRLG
+261 LRERLDRSLG

-279 ETRTQ
+279 EKRTQ

-314 ALSMTVLERTRELG
+314 ALSMTILERTRELG
-328 MLRALGSTRAMIARS
+328 MLRALGSTRAMIARTVIVEAMLLGMIGS
-343 VVLEAAILGALGS
+343 V
-356 LLGVLFGYGMAKGL
+356 LGVLFGYGMARGL
-370 VYLFGKAFLFK
+370 VYLFGRAFLFE
-381 ITTLILSPFAVV
+381 ITSLVLSPFALV
-393 SAVVVGIAV
+393 SAIVVGIAV
-402 TVIAALYP
+402 TVVAALYP
-410 AFMAGRVSPVAAMR
+410 AMKAGRVSPVEAMR
-424 ARSGDPSG
+424 ARSAGTTAETG
-432 EGKRSPG
+432 RSRVVSLLAP
-439 LSVFGPILGLLLA
+439 VFGLALA
-452 GAGVPWIYYLA
+452 GAGIPWIYYLA
-463 RNLSTNL
+463 KNLSASL
-470 EGFIY
+470 GGFVY
-475 ASGIVAIIATFLGIS
+475 ASGIAAIIAAFLGIS
-490 LIIPALVRPL
+490 LVVPVLVRPL

-506 VLRLLFGVEGR
+506 ALRLLFGVEGR

-523 TRNRGRTALT
+523 TRNKGRTALT

-575 QQNSDAGFSVELPE
+575 QQNSDAGFSAELPE
-589 KIGRVQGVEKTTS
+589 EIGRVQGVEKTTS
-602 IVSTFRQD
+602 IVSTFRRD
-610 GKKMDAVFGV
+610 GKKVDAVFGV
-620 DQNYPGI
+620 DQSYPDI
-627 FRVNYAAGGP
+627 FRVNYSAGGP
-637 DAFSKLKKGDA
+637 DAFSRLKKGDA
-648 IIGKQ
+648 LIGKQ
-653 LAKDRK
+653 LAKARK

-664 RIKLLGPEGQKK
+664 RIELLGPEGKK
-676 YRIEGI
+676 EYRVEGI

-692 GIYLSQEI
+692 GIYLSQGI

-717 RSGSNREA
+717 RSGSDREA
-725 LARRI
+725 LERRI

-806 GRLIIDEG
+806 GRLVIDEG

-879 RKGIV
+879 RKGIVEAVQYE

>member
-1 MVGWWTRPGTRTRT
+1 
-15 RSWSA
+15 
-20 SRRSNRRRSVD
+20 
-31 GRESVKLRRFSGLSF
+31 
-46 RNLRARVQRTL
+46 
-57 LTAVGIVLGVGI
+57 
-69 VFGVLTLSNTM
+69 
-80 SGTFKELFTR
+80 
-90 AYGSADLTVTA
+90 
-101 AGGSGGFDQ
+101 
-110 KAVEE
+110 
-115 VRGYEG
+115 
-121 VESAA
+121 
-126 PRYSLSSSLILDKK
+126 
-140 LKNGLPEVRSMH
+140 
-152 LFGVEPQSAKL
+152 
-163 ATGFELTDGH
+163 
-173 FPRSGKELTLDGGS
+173 
-187 AKRSGL
+187 
-193 RIGDRVTVGTPEGP
+193 
-207 KELRLVGLLRI
+207 
-218 PGGSFGG
+218 
-225 LAFSMAPLPFAQN
+225 
-238 AFDKQG
+238 
-244 QISSIAVEAAE
+244 
-255 GVSVSD
+255 
-261 LKERLDRRLG
+261 
-271 EGLQAERS
+271 
-279 ETRTQ
+279 
-284 EISGQLQG
+284 
-292 FKIALLFF
+292 
-300 AGTSLFVGAFLVFN
+300 
-314 ALSMTVLERTRELG
+314 
-328 MLRALGSTRAMIARS
+328 
-343 VVLEAAILGALGS
+343 
-356 LLGVLFGYGMAKGL
+356 
-370 VYLFGKAFLFK
+370 
-381 ITTLILSPFAVV
+381 
-393 SAVVVGIAV
+393 
-402 TVIAALYP
+402 
-410 AFMAGRVSPVAAMR
+410 
-424 ARSGDPSG
+424 
-432 EGKRSPG
+432 
-439 LSVFGPILGLLLA
+439 
-452 GAGVPWIYYLA
+452 
-463 RNLSTNL
+463 
-470 EGFIY
+470 
-475 ASGIVAIIATFLGIS
+475 
-490 LIIPALVRPL
+490 
-500 AALFSP
+500 
-506 VLRLLFGVEGR
+506 

-575 QQNSDAGFSVELPE
+575 QQNSDAGFSAELPE
-589 KIGRVQGVEKTTS
+589 KIDRVQGVEKTTS

-610 GKKMDAVFGV
+610 GKKVDAVFGV

-637 DAFSKLKKGDA
+637 DAFSKLKNGDA
-648 IIGKQ
+648 LVGKQ

-664 RIKLLGPEGQKK
+664 RIGLLGPEGKKK
-676 YRIEGI
+676 YRVEGI

-717 RSGSNREA
+717 RPGSDREA

-879 RKGIV
+879 RKGIVEAVQYE

>member
-1 MVGWWTRPGTRTRT
+1 
-15 RSWSA
+15 
-20 SRRSNRRRSVD
+20 
-31 GRESVKLRRFSGLSF
+31 VKLRRFSGLSF
-46 RNLRARVQRTL
+46 RNLRTRVQRTL
-57 LTAVGIVLGVGI
+57 LTAIGIVLGVGI

-80 SGTFKELFTR
+80 SGTFKDLFTR
-90 AYGSADLTVTA
+90 AYGAADLTVTA

-115 VRGYEG
+115 VRDFKG

-126 PRYSLSSSLILDKK
+126 PRYSLSSSLILDKMQE
-140 LKNGLPEVRSMH
+140 NGLPEVRSMR
-152 LFGVEPQSAKL
+152 LFGVEPRSAKL

-173 FPRSGKELTLDGGS
+173 FPQSGKELTLDGGS
-187 AKRSGL
+187 AKNAGL

-207 KELRLVGLLRI
+207 KKLKLVGLLRI

-225 LAFSMAPLPFAQN
+225 LAFGMAPLPFAQN
-238 AFDKQG
+238 AFDKRG
-244 QISSIAVEAAE
+244 QISGIAVEAAE

-261 LKERLDRRLG
+261 LRERLDKELG

-279 ETRTQ
+279 EKRTQ

-314 ALSMTVLERTRELG
+314 ALSMTILERTRELG

-343 VVLEAAILGALGS
+343 VIVEAMLLGVLGS
-356 LLGVLFGYGMAKGL
+356 LLGVLFGYGMARGL
-370 VYLFGKAFLFK
+370 VYLFGRAFLFE
-381 ITTLILSPFAVV
+381 ITSLVLSPFALV
-393 SAVVVGIAV
+393 SAIVVGIAV
-402 TVIAALYP
+402 TVVAALYP
-410 AFMAGRVSPVAAMR
+410 AMKAGRVSPVEAMR
-424 ARSGDPSG
+424 ARSAGASAETGYSRGVSLLAP
-432 EGKRSPG
+432 
-439 LSVFGPILGLLLA
+439 VLGLVLA
-452 GAGVPWIYYLA
+452 GAGIPWIYYLA
-463 RNLSTNL
+463 RNLSANL
-470 EGFIY
+470 GGLIY
-475 ASGIVAIIATFLGIS
+475 ASGIVAIIAAFLGIS
-490 LIIPALVRPL
+490 LIIPVLIRPL

-575 QQNSDAGFSVELPE
+575 QQNSDAGFSARLP
-589 KIGRVQGVEKTTS
+589 KQIGRVQGVEKTTS
-602 IVSTFRQD
+602 IVSTFRRD
-610 GKKMDAVFGV
+610 GKKVDAVFGV
-620 DQNYPGI
+620 DQNYPEI
-627 FRVNYAAGGP
+627 FRVDYAAGGP
-637 DAFSKLKKGDA
+637 EAFSKLKNGEA
-648 IIGKQ
+648 LVGKQ
-653 LAKDRK
+653 LAEDRE
-659 LGVGS
+659 LDVGS
-664 RIKLLGPEGQKK
+664 TIELLGPEGSKK
-676 YRIEGI
+676 YRVEGI

-692 GIYLSQEI
+692 GIYLSQAV

-717 RSGSNREA
+717 RPGSDREA

-730 EAVLEDYPQFTLY
+730 EDVLKEYPQFTLY

-797 AVGTTRLQI
+797 AVGTTRLQV

-847 DFYYPKLPALAA
+847 DFHYPKLPALAA

-879 RKGIV
+879 RKGIVEAVQYE

>member
-1 MVGWWTRPGTRTRT
+1 M
-15 RSWSA
+15 
-20 SRRSNRRRSVD
+20 
-31 GRESVKLRRFSGLSF
+31 KLRRFSGLSF

-90 AYGSADLTVTA
+90 AYGSSDLTVTA

-110 KAVEE
+110 DVVRK

-121 VESAA
+121 VGSAA
-126 PRYSLSSSLILDKK
+126 PQYSFSSSLILEQ
-140 LKNGLPEVRSMH
+140 KNGLPEVRSMR
-152 LFGVEPQSAKL
+152 LFGVEPRSAGL
-163 ATGFELTDGH
+163 ATGFELTRGH
-173 FPRSGKELTLDGGS
+173 FPRSDKELTLDGSS
-187 AKRSGL
+187 AESAGL
-193 RIGDRVTVGTPEGP
+193 GIGDRVTVGTPEGP
-207 KELRLVGLLRI
+207 KKLKLVGLLRI

-225 LAFSMAPLPFAQN
+225 LAFGMVPLSFGQEV
-238 AFDKQG
+238 FDKRG

-261 LKERLDRRLG
+261 LRNNLNKKLG
-271 EGLQAERS
+271 EGLQVERS

-284 EISGQLQG
+284 QITGQLQG
-292 FKIALLFF
+292 FRIALLFF
-300 AGTSLFVGAFLVFN
+300 AGTALFVGAFLVFN

-343 VVLEAAILGALGS
+343 VILEAILLGALGS

-370 VYLFGKAFLFK
+370 VYLFGKAFLFE
-381 ITTLILSPFAVV
+381 ITSLILSPFALV
-393 SAVVVGIAV
+393 SAIVVGIVV
-402 TVIAALYP
+402 TVVAALYP
-410 AFMAGRVSPVAAMR
+410 AMKAGRVSPVAAMR
-424 ARSGDPSG
+424 ARSGGTASR
-432 EGKRSPG
+432 RSRR
-439 LSVFGPILGLLLA
+439 LTVFGPVLGLVLA

-463 RNLSTNL
+463 KNLSADL
-470 EGFIY
+470 EGIIY
-475 ASGIVAIIATFLGIS
+475 ASGIVAIIAAFLGIS
-490 LIIPALVRPL
+490 LIIPVLVRPL

-506 VLRLLFGVEGR
+506 MLGLLFGIEGR

-523 TRNRGRTALT
+523 TRNRARTALT

-575 QQNSDAGFSVELPE
+575 EQTSDAGFSAKLPE
-589 KIGRVQGVEKTTS
+589 EIGRIDAVEKTTS
-602 IVSTFRQD
+602 IVSSFRQD
-610 GKKMDAVFGV
+610 GKKLDAVFGV
-620 DQNYPGI
+620 DQNYPEI
-627 FRVNYAAGGP
+627 FRVDYAVGGSG
-637 DAFSKLKKGDA
+637 AFSELKDGGA
-648 IIGKQ
+648 LIGKQ
-653 LAKDRK
+653 LSEDRE

-664 RIKLLGPEGQKK
+664 KIEIPGPKGRKK
-676 YRIEGI
+676 YPIEGV
-682 LKNDIVGGGM
+682 LGNDVIGGGT
-692 GIYLSQEI
+692 GIYLSKET
-700 LASDF
+700 LADDF
-705 NETQSEFLAIKA
+705 NETESEFLAVKA
-717 RSGSNREA
+717 RRGSDRDA
-725 LARRI
+725 LERRI
-730 EAVLEDYPQFTLY
+730 EEILKEYPQFTLY

-788 RTREIGILR
+788 RTREIGVLR

-814 IVISLIGCLIGVA
+814 VVISLIGCLVGVA

-832 GYLFVQGSGAGGFEI
+832 GYLFVRGSGAGGFEI
-847 DFYYPKLPALAA
+847 AFHYPKLPALAA
-859 LLSGLFIGI
+859 LLSGLLIGV

-879 RKGIV
+879 RKSIVEAVQYE

>member
-1 MVGWWTRPGTRTRT
+1 
-15 RSWSA
+15 
-20 SRRSNRRRSVD
+20 
-31 GRESVKLRRFSGLSF
+31 VKLRRFSGLSF

-80 SGTFKELFTR
+80 SGTFEELFTR

-101 AGGSGGFDQ
+101 AGGSGGFEQ

-126 PRYSLSSSLILDKK
+126 PRYSLSSSLILDTGQ
-140 LKNGLPEVRSMH
+140 KNSMPEVRSMR

-163 ATGFELTDGH
+163 ATGFELTAGH

-187 AKRSGL
+187 AKSSGL
-193 RIGDRVTVGTPEGP
+193 GIGDRVTVGTPEGP
-207 KELRLVGLLRI
+207 KKLRVVGLLRI

-225 LAFSMAPLPFAQN
+225 LAFGMAPLPFVQK

-314 ALSMTVLERTRELG
+314 ALSMTILERTRELG

-343 VVLEAAILGALGS
+343 VIVEAMLLGVIGS
-356 LLGVLFGYGMAKGL
+356 LLGVLFGYGMARGL
-370 VYLFGKAFLFK
+370 VYLFGRAYLFE
-381 ITTLILSPFAVV
+381 ITSLVLSPFALV
-393 SAVVVGIAV
+393 SAIVVGIAV

-410 AFMAGRVSPVAAMR
+410 AMKAGRVSPVEAMR
-424 ARSGDPSG
+424 ARSAGATAETRVVSLLGP
-432 EGKRSPG
+432 
-439 LSVFGPILGLLLA
+439 VFGFALA
-452 GAGVPWIYYLA
+452 GAGIPWIYYLA
-463 RNLSTNL
+463 KNLSANL
-470 EGFIY
+470 GGLVY
-475 ASGIVAIIATFLGIS
+475 ASGIVAIIAAFLGIS
-490 LIIPALVRPL
+490 LVIPVLIRPL

-575 QQNSDAGFSVELPE
+575 QQNSDAGFSQELPE
-589 KIGRVQGVEKTTS
+589 KIDRVKGVEKTTS
-602 IVSTFRQD
+602 IVSTFRRD
-610 GKKMDAVFGV
+610 GKKVDAVFGV

-637 DAFSKLKKGDA
+637 DAFSRLKKGDA
-648 IIGKQ
+648 LVGKQ
-653 LAKDRK
+653 LAKDRE

-664 RIKLLGPEGQKK
+664 RIGLLGPEGKKK
-676 YRIEGI
+676 YRVEGI

-717 RSGSNREA
+717 MPGSDREA

-730 EAVLEDYPQFTLY
+730 EAVLQDYPQFTLY

-847 DFYYPKLPALAA
+847 DFYYPRLPALAA

-879 RKGIV
+879 RKGIVEAVQYE

>member
-1 MVGWWTRPGTRTRT
+1 M
-15 RSWSA
+15 
-20 SRRSNRRRSVD
+20 
-31 GRESVKLRRFSGLSF
+31 KLRRFSGLSF
-46 RNLRARVQRTL
+46 RNLRARFQRTL
-57 LTAVGIVLGVGI
+57 LTAIGIVLGVGI
-69 VFGVLTLSNTM
+69 VFGVLTLSTTM
-80 SGTFKELFTR
+80 SGTFEELFTR

-115 VRGYEG
+115 VRSYEG

-126 PRYSLSSSLILDKK
+126 PRYSLSSSLILDKVQ
-140 LKNGLPEVRSMH
+140 KNGLPEVRSMR

-163 ATGFELTDGH
+163 ATGFDLTDGH
-173 FPRSGKELTLDGGS
+173 FPRSGNELTLDGGS
-187 AKRSGL
+187 AKNAGL
-193 RIGDRVTVGTPEGP
+193 GIGDRVTVGTPKGP
-207 KELRLVGLLRI
+207 KKLKLVGLLRI

-225 LAFSMAPLPFAQN
+225 LAFGMAPLPFAQN
-238 AFDKQG
+238 AFDKG
-244 QISSIAVEAAE
+244 RQISGIAVEAAE

-261 LKERLDRRLG
+261 LKEKLDRELG

-279 ETRTQ
+279 EKRTQ

-314 ALSMTVLERTRELG
+314 ALSMTILERTRELG

-343 VVLEAAILGALGS
+343 VIVEAMLLGVLGS
-356 LLGVLFGYGMAKGL
+356 LLGVLFGYGMARGL
-370 VYLFGKAFLFK
+370 VYLFGRAFLFE
-381 ITTLILSPFAVV
+381 ITSLVLSPFALV
-393 SAVVVGIAV
+393 SAIVVGIAV
-402 TVIAALYP
+402 TVVAALYP
-410 AFMAGRVSPVAAMR
+410 AMKAGRVSPVEAMR
-424 ARSGDPSG
+424 ARSTGDSG
-432 EGKRSPG
+432 QSRGVSLLAPAFG
-439 LSVFGPILGLLLA
+439 LVLA

-463 RNLSTNL
+463 RNLSANL
-470 EGFIY
+470 GGLIY
-475 ASGIVAIIATFLGIS
+475 ASGIAAIIAAFLGIS
-490 LIIPALVRPL
+490 LVIPVLVRPL

-575 QQNSDAGFSVELPE
+575 QQNSDDGFSATLPG
-589 KIGRVQGVEKTTS
+589 KIGRVHGVEKTTS

-610 GKKMDAVFGV
+610 GEKVDAVFGV
-620 DQNYPGI
+620 DQNYPEI
-627 FRVNYAAGGP
+627 FRVDYAAGGP
-637 DAFSKLKKGDA
+637 GAFSKLKNGDA
-648 IIGKQ
+648 VIGKQ
-653 LAKDRK
+653 LAKDRE

-664 RIKLLGPEGQKK
+664 RIEIPGPKGRKK
-676 YRIEGI
+676 YRVEGI

-717 RSGSNREA
+717 RPGSDREA

-730 EAVLEDYPQFTLY
+730 DDVLEDYPQFTLY

-879 RKGIV
+879 RKGIVEAVQYE

>member
-1 MVGWWTRPGTRTRT
+1 M
-15 RSWSA
+15 
-20 SRRSNRRRSVD
+20 
-31 GRESVKLRRFSGLSF
+31 KLRRFSGLSF
-46 RNLRARVQRTL
+46 RNLRARFQRTL

-69 VFGVLTLSNTM
+69 VFGVLTLSTTM
-80 SGTFKELFTR
+80 SGTFEELFTR

-101 AGGSGGFDQ
+101 AGGSGGFGR

-126 PRYSLSSSLILDKK
+126 PRYSLSSSLILDKVQ
-140 LKNGLPEVRSMH
+140 KNGLPEVRSMR
-152 LFGVEPQSAKL
+152 LFGIEPQSAEL

-173 FPRSGKELTLDGGS
+173 FPRSGNELTLDGGS
-187 AKRSGL
+187 AKNAGL
-193 RIGDRVTVGTPEGP
+193 KIGDTVTVGTPEGP
-207 KELRLVGLLRI
+207 KKLKLVGLLRI

-225 LAFSMAPLPFAQN
+225 LAFGMAPLPFAQN

-244 QISSIAVEAAE
+244 QISGIAVEAAD

-261 LKERLDRRLG
+261 LGQRLDRELG

-279 ETRTQ
+279 EKRTQ

-314 ALSMTVLERTRELG
+314 ALSMTILERTRELG

-343 VVLEAAILGALGS
+343 VIVEAILLGVIGS
-356 LLGVLFGYGMAKGL
+356 LLGVLFGYGMARGL
-370 VYLFGKAFLFK
+370 VYLFGRAFLFE
-381 ITTLILSPFAVV
+381 ITDLVLSPFALV
-393 SAVVVGIAV
+393 SAIVVGIVV
-402 TVIAALYP
+402 TVVAALYP
-410 AFMAGRVSPVAAMR
+410 AMKAGRVSPVEAMR
-424 ARSGDPSG
+424 ARSAGAAAETGHSRGPSLLA
-432 EGKRSPG
+432 P
-439 LSVFGPILGLLLA
+439 VLGLALA
-452 GAGVPWIYYLA
+452 GAGIPWIYYLA
-463 RNLSTNL
+463 RNLSSSL
-470 EGFIY
+470 DGLIY
-475 ASGIVAIIATFLGIS
+475 ASGIAAIIAAFLGIS
-490 LIIPALVRPL
+490 LIIPVLVRPL

-523 TRNRGRTALT
+523 TRNRARTALT
-533 ASALMVGISL
+533 AAALMVGISL

-551 GSLLGSIRDYLDG
+551 GSLLGSIQDYLDG

-575 QQNSDAGFSVELPE
+575 QQNSDAGFSATLPE
-589 KIGRVQGVEKTTS
+589 KVSRVRGFEKATS

-610 GKKMDAVFGV
+610 GKKVDAVFGV
-620 DQNYPGI
+620 DQNYPEI
-627 FRVNYAAGGP
+627 FRVDYAAGGS
-637 DAFSKLKKGDA
+637 DAFSKLKNGDA
-648 IIGKQ
+648 LVGKQ
-653 LAKDRK
+653 LAKDRG
-659 LGVGS
+659 LGMGS
-664 RIKLLGPEGQKK
+664 RIELLGPKGKKK
-676 YRIEGI
+676 YRVEGI
-682 LKNDIVGGGM
+682 LENDIVGGGM
-692 GIYLSQEI
+692 GIYLSKEI

-717 RSGSNREA
+717 RPGSDREA

-879 RKGIV
+879 RKGIVEAVQYE

>member
-1 MVGWWTRPGTRTRT
+1 M
-15 RSWSA
+15 
-20 SRRSNRRRSVD
+20 
-31 GRESVKLRRFSGLSF
+31 KLRRFSGLSL

-69 VFGVLTLSNTM
+69 VFGVLTLSDTM
-80 SGTFKELFTR
+80 SGTFKELYTR
-90 AYGSADLTVTA
+90 AYGAADLTITA
-101 AGGSGGFDQ
+101 AGGSGGFD
-110 KAVEE
+110 KKVVEK
-115 VRGYEG
+115 VRGYDG
-121 VESAA
+121 VGSAA
-126 PRYSLSSSLILDKK
+126 PRYSLSSSLILER
-140 LKNGLPEVRSMH
+140 KNRLPEVRTMR

-187 AKRSGL
+187 AKSLGL
-193 RIGDRVTVGTPEGP
+193 GIGDRVTIGTPEGP
-207 KELRLVGLLRI
+207 KKLKLVGLLRI

-225 LAFSMAPLPFAQN
+225 LAFGMAPLPFAQK
-238 AFDKQG
+238 AFDKRG
-244 QISSIAVEAAE
+244 EISGIAVEAE
-255 GVSVSD
+255 NGVSVPD
-261 LKERLDRRLG
+261 LEKRLDKKLG
-271 EGLQAERS
+271 EGLQVEQS

-292 FKIALLFF
+292 FRLALLFF

-314 ALSMTVLERTRELG
+314 ALSMTILERTRELG
-328 MLRALGSTRAMIARS
+328 MLRALGSTRGMIARS
-343 VVLEAAILGALGS
+343 VIVEAMLLGVLGS
-356 LLGVLFGYGMAKGL
+356 VLGVLFGYGMAKGL
-370 VYLFGKAFLFK
+370 VYLFGRAFLFE
-381 ITTLILSPFAVV
+381 ITTLVLTPFALV
-393 SAVVVGIAV
+393 SAIVVGIAV
-402 TVIAALYP
+402 TVVAALYP
-410 AFMAGRVSPVAAMR
+410 ALRAGRVSPVEAMR
-424 ARSGDPSG
+424 ARSGIATG
-432 EGKRSPG
+432 EKKRSRGVSRFAPVSG
-439 LSVFGPILGLLLA
+439 LVLA

-463 RNLSTNL
+463 KNLSANL
-470 EGFIY
+470 GGLVY
-475 ASGIVAIIATFLGIS
+475 ASGIAAIIAAFLGIS
-490 LIIPALVRPL
+490 LAIPVLVRPL

-569 YVVQPT
+569 YIVQPT
-575 QQNSDAGFSVELPE
+575 QQNSDAGFSAKLPE
-589 KIGRVQGVEKTTS
+589 EINHVQGVEKTTS
-602 IVSTFRQD
+602 IVSTFRRD
-610 GKKMDAVFGV
+610 GKKVSAVFGV
-620 DQNYPGI
+620 DENYPEI

-637 DAFSKLKKGDA
+637 DAFPKMEDGGALV
-648 IIGKQ
+648 GKQ
-653 LAKDRK
+653 IAEDRD

-664 RIKLLGPEGQKK
+664 KIKLPGPKGIKN
-676 YRIEGI
+676 YRVEGI
-682 LKNDIVGGGM
+682 IKNDILAGGT
-692 GIYLSQEI
+692 GIYLSKET
-700 LASDF
+700 LARDF
-705 NETQSEFLAIKA
+705 NETESEFLAIKA
-717 RSGSNREA
+717 EPGSDRDA
-725 LARRI
+725 LARRVKK
-730 EAVLEDYPQFTLY
+730 VLKGYPQFTLY

-814 IVISLIGCLIGVA
+814 IVISLIGCLVGVV

-859 LLSGLFIGI
+859 LLSGLFIGV

-879 RKGIV
+879 RKDIVEAVQYE

>member
-1 MVGWWTRPGTRTRT
+1 
-15 RSWSA
+15 
-20 SRRSNRRRSVD
+20 
-31 GRESVKLRRFSGLSF
+31 VKLRRFSGLSF
-46 RNLRARVQRTL
+46 RNLRARFQRTL
-57 LTAVGIVLGVGI
+57 LTAIGIVLGVGI
-69 VFGVLTLSNTM
+69 VFGVLTLSTTM
-80 SGTFKELFTR
+80 SGTFEELFTR

-115 VRGYEG
+115 VRSYEG

-126 PRYSLSSSLILDKK
+126 PRYSLSSSLILDKVQ
-140 LKNGLPEVRSMH
+140 KNGLPEVRSMR

-163 ATGFELTDGH
+163 ATGFDLTDGH
-173 FPRSGKELTLDGGS
+173 FPRSGNELTLDGGS
-187 AKRSGL
+187 AKNAGL
-193 RIGDRVTVGTPEGP
+193 GIGDRVTVGTPKGP
-207 KELRLVGLLRI
+207 KKLKLVGLLRI

-225 LAFSMAPLPFAQN
+225 LAFGMAPLPFAQN
-238 AFDKQG
+238 AFDKG
-244 QISSIAVEAAE
+244 RQISGIAVEAAE

-261 LKERLDRRLG
+261 LKEKLDRELG

-279 ETRTQ
+279 EKRTQ

-314 ALSMTVLERTRELG
+314 ALSMTILERTRELG

-343 VVLEAAILGALGS
+343 VIVEAMLLGVLGS
-356 LLGVLFGYGMAKGL
+356 LLGVLFGYGMARGL
-370 VYLFGKAFLFK
+370 VYLFGRAFLFE
-381 ITTLILSPFAVV
+381 ITSLVLSPFALV
-393 SAVVVGIAV
+393 SAIVVGIAV
-402 TVIAALYP
+402 TVVAALYP
-410 AFMAGRVSPVAAMR
+410 AMKAGRVSPVEAMR
-424 ARSGDPSG
+424 ARSTGDSG
-432 EGKRSPG
+432 QSRGVSLLAPAFG
-439 LSVFGPILGLLLA
+439 LVLA

-463 RNLSTNL
+463 RNLSANL
-470 EGFIY
+470 GGLIY
-475 ASGIVAIIATFLGIS
+475 ASGIAAIIAAFLGIS
-490 LIIPALVRPL
+490 LVIPVLVRPL

-575 QQNSDAGFSVELPE
+575 QQNSDDGFSATLPG
-589 KIGRVQGVEKTTS
+589 KIGRVHGVEKTTS

-610 GKKMDAVFGV
+610 GEKVDAVFGV
-620 DQNYPGI
+620 DQNYPEI
-627 FRVNYAAGGP
+627 FRVDYAAGGP
-637 DAFSKLKKGDA
+637 GAFSKLKNGDA
-648 IIGKQ
+648 VIGKQ
-653 LAKDRK
+653 LAKDRE

-664 RIKLLGPEGQKK
+664 RIEIPGPKGRKK
-676 YRIEGI
+676 YRVEGI

-717 RSGSNREA
+717 RPGSDREA

-730 EAVLEDYPQFTLY
+730 DDVLEDYPQFTLY

-879 RKGIV
+879 RKGIVEAVQYE